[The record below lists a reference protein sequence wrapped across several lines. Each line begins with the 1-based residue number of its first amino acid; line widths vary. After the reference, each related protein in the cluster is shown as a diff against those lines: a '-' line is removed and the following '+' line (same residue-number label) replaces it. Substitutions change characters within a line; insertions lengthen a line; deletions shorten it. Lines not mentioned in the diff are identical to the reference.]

1 MKKVLIVNFL
11 LLSGISGN
19 VYAQKIKLNDKSV
32 SAVTKGTKAL
42 TFSDADAAAL
52 AGEAVA
58 WMDANN
64 PVAAAND
71 PYAVRLNKLVAKHF
85 NEDGL
90 KLNFKVYKVVDINAF
105 ACADGSVRVFAGLM
119 DLMTDEEILGVIGH
133 EIGHVKN
140 HDTRDAIRDAYKRA
154 AIADAASSQS
164 NAARTLTQSELGD
177 LANALLTSSYS
188 RKQESDADAYAYGF
202 MKKHGYSVMALASAF
217 DKLAELSA
225 GAPEQSKAQKMF
237 NSHPDSGK
245 RAATIR
251 EKAQKDGIK

>member
-1 MKKVLIVNFL
+1 MKKVFIVTSLLIAGV
-11 LLSGISGN
+11 SGIG
-19 VYAQKIKLNDKSV
+19 YAQKIKLNDK
-32 SAVTKGTKAL
+32 AVGAVAKGTKAVM
-42 TFSDADAAAL
+42 FSDADAAAL
-52 AGEAVA
+52 AKEAVD

-64 PVAAAND
+64 LVAAAND
-71 PYAVRLNKLVAKHF
+71 PYAVRLNKLVAKHY

-154 AIADAASSQS
+154 ALADAASSQS
-164 NAARTLTQSELGD
+164 NAARTLSQSELGD
-177 LANALLTSSYS
+177 LANALLSSSYS

-217 DKLAELSA
+217 DKLAGLSE
-225 GAPEQSKAQKMF
+225 GAPAQSKAQKMF
-237 NSHPDSGK
+237 NSHPDSKK
-245 RAATIR
+245 RAETIK
-251 EKAQKDGIK
+251 EKALNEGVK